1 MVFVFSTLDTW
12 HDANIYGI
20 FYIIQYLY
28 GYRILKTMFWGNGS
42 SDGGVRSSLPT
53 VRPQSCFWSNTWLK
67 LYPTTYENAE
77 TDLLQVLVTNLLLHL
92 IQKKLKEVEDT
103 CNRDPEAKDETME
116 AFDKI
121 EAIAEQLKSI
131 LARLST
137 LDTIECSVKNIETN
151 LANLKVRTAKLEDF
165 QATAKKDIAELQK
178 SCSFNGDKCKEYKED
193 LSKKL
198 DEQNKR
204 ITSMLE
210 RERLLRDQINDLISK
225 NLYLEFYSRREN
237 IKFFNIREERE
248 EDTEEILR
256 KFMEKE
262 LGFRNAHTVEIQRVH
277 RLSRRN
283 NDTDARP
290 IIARFL
296 RLKYVEEIFA
306 LGRRLE
312 GSNFQMFRDLP
323 REIIKLR
330 KDQMAVFKEARR
342 NGMRASFNRSQPD
355 KLYMNGDFWP
365 CGKPLDA
372 TEWWVTVLFFS
383 YL

>member
-1 MVFVFSTLDTW
+1 M
-12 HDANIYGI
+12 
-20 FYIIQYLY
+20 
-28 GYRILKTMFWGNGS
+28 
-42 SDGGVRSSLPT
+42 
-53 VRPQSCFWSNTWLK
+53 
-67 LYPTTYENAE
+67 
-77 TDLLQVLVTNLLLHL
+77 TNLLLHL

-225 NLYLEFYSRREN
+225 NLYLESYSRREN

-296 RLKYVEEIFA
+296 HFKDVEEIFA

-323 REIIKLR
+323 REIIKRR
-330 KDQMAVFKEARR
+330 KDQMAIFKEARR

-372 TEWWVTVLFFS
+372 TE
-383 YL
+383 

>member
-1 MVFVFSTLDTW
+1 MAETLS
-12 HDANIYGI
+12 N
-20 FYIIQYLY
+20 YI
-28 GYRILKTMFWGNGS
+28 RKRRNRSSASS
-42 SDGGVRSSLPT
+42 SDEPSASPD
-53 VRPQSCFWSNTWLK
+53 S
-67 LYPTTYENAE
+67 
-77 TDLLQVLVTNLLLHL
+77 
-92 IQKKLKEVEDT
+92 KKLKEVEDT

-116 AFDKI
+116 ALDKI
-121 EAIAEQLKSI
+121 EAIGEQLKSI
-131 LARLST
+131 LARLSK

-151 LANLKVRTAKLEDF
+151 LANLKVRTSKLEDF

-178 SCSFNGDKCKEYKED
+178 SCSFNGDKCKEYKEG

-198 DEQNKR
+198 DEQNER
-204 ITSMLE
+204 NTSMLE
-210 RERLLRDQINDLISK
+210 RERLLSDQINDLISK
-225 NLYLEFYSRREN
+225 NLYLESYSRREN

-296 RLKYVEEIFA
+296 CFKDVEEIFA

-323 REIIKLR
+323 REIIKR
-330 KDQMAVFKEARR
+330 RNDQMAAFKEARR
-342 NGMRASFNRSQPD
+342 NGMRVCFSRSQPD
-355 KLYMNGDFWP
+355 KLYINGDFWP
-365 CGKPLDA
+365 RGKLLDA
-372 TEWWVTVLFFS
+372 TE
-383 YL
+383 